1 VLIIVFCTLGPAH
14 HFPRAQFGRHF
25 DTTSEHVRLL
35 NVQPQAHNCLWQI
48 LMESYRNPH
57 HKSILDSTR
66 GIVFFGTPHQGL
78 RTDELED
85 MVAAYSGKPNNN
97 LIMQLKEGSEFLEEQ
112 KESMLYVWEM
122 FKHTVISF
130 YETVMTP
137 SVRMVNNML
146 PSPKCRSKCYLI
158 HVVNVGR
165 ICKRWCRGT
174 NGSAIICSIISAIRA
189 TIPSR
194 EKPYRYCE
202 ICHSG

>member
-25 DTTSEHVRLL
+25 DTTSEHVRPL
-35 NVQPQAHNCLWQI
+35 NVHPQAHNYGWQI
-48 LMESYRNPH
+48 LIESHRNPH
-57 HKSILDSTR
+57 HKRILDSTR
-66 GIVFFGTPHQGL
+66 GIFFFGTPHQGL
-78 RTDELED
+78 QTNELED
-85 MVAAYSGKPNNN
+85 MVAAYSGKPKNN

-122 FKHTVISF
+122 FKHKVVSF
-130 YETVMTP
+130 YETVTTP

-146 PSPKCRSKCYLI
+146 PSPKCSSKCFLFCTVRTG
-158 HVVNVGR
+158 H

-174 NGSAIICSIISAIRA
+174 NGSAIICSIIFAIRA
-189 TIPSR
+189 TNPSQ

-202 ICHSG
+202 I